1 MNRSKQGLYNI
12 HDEFQNLSKNLRFP
26 RKPITISVYIPSV
39 HVRYTNSAIFH
50 VFDMKFGIVDRIDTV
65 SVKTEDGKSTNFKS
79 VFVYFIVPS
88 DNTVVTEIQERGSI
102 RINPNIN
109 TDYMNKHFYQ
119 TNNKIRNSEFWI
131 LLPNNSVVPY
141 TNLSLDQIEAKMTE
155 LEHKVVSDVEE
166 LAALNAN
173 REFLVELRSKQN
185 REMPPYKDNSINVH
199 QLAQNIKLMEDR
211 VELLQKEVPKKNSLR
226 VNNLNENCVE
236 GMLWDCFVKKGNLM
250 CIKLFRDANCGYIL
264 YQNNDDAESALSGID
279 LSEIGGDKCN
289 VEWSDYMFCLC

>member
-1 MNRSKQGLYNI
+1 MQKIDPFFKLSTRKQILNILNPPNEKNKRKDKMNKSNQGSNQVSKQGSNQGSKQGSNKGLYNI
-12 HDEFQNLSKNLRFP
+12 HDEFYNFYKNLRFP
-26 RKPITISVYIPSV
+26 RNPVTVSVYIPSV

-50 VFDMKFGIVDRIDTV
+50 VFDMNFGIVDRIDTV
-65 SVKTEDGKSTNFKS
+65 SVKTKDGKSTNFKS

-88 DNTVVTEIQERGSI
+88 DNTFVTEIQERGSI

-109 TDYMNKHFYQ
+109 TDYMNRHFYQ
-119 TNNKIRNSEFWI
+119 TNNKIRNSEFWM
-131 LLPNNSVVPY
+131 LLPNNSAVPY

-155 LEHKVVSDVEE
+155 LEHKVASDVEE

-211 VELLQKEVPKKNSLR
+211 VELLQKE
-226 VNNLNENCVE
+226 
-236 GMLWDCFVKKGNLM
+236 
-250 CIKLFRDANCGYIL
+250 
-264 YQNNDDAESALSGID
+264 
-279 LSEIGGDKCN
+279 EI
-289 VEWSDYMFCLC
+289 